1 LCIASFDR
9 INEKLN
15 EKEIVSDKKIKA
27 NLFFS
32 FTSDILSTGPCFAF
46 NVFRNVCSTSN
57 SSSKKMNYTLKN
69 NIN

>member
-32 FTSDILSTGPCFAF
+32 FTSEILSTGPCFAF

-57 SSSKKMNYTLKN
+57 SSSKNELHFEK
-69 NIN
+69 